1 MAPQIQP
8 SSLYRWCISNVSGMI
23 DHACTN
29 IFLEHGSYGN
39 EDCVAA
45 VDRIQRYLI
54 KRYVITK
61 YI

>member
-8 SSLYRWCISNVSGMI
+8 WSLYRSCISTVSGMI

-39 EDCVAA
+39 EDCSLA
-45 VDRIQRYLI
+45 VEELQTYFI
-54 KRYVITK
+54 KR
-61 YI
+61 